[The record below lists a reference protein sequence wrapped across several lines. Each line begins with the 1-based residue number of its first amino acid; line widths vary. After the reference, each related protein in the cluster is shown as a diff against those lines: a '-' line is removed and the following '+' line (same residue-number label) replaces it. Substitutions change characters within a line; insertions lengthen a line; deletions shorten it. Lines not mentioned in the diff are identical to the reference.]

1 MKSTA
6 KGSQPTAIVA
16 GRPWPLGIEWIEAGD
31 AFNFA
36 LFSRHATGVTLL
48 CYSEKEPA
56 KPVFEFRFQHPAH
69 KTGSIWHCRI
79 PAVELRG
86 EPPPVPVMSVRL
98 EQPPLEE
105 IPPPELPKK
114 RKPRTER
121 EIKQIPIVVPK
132 PLPNEAQAK
141 IVLPKLEP
149 KPKPEPKPK
158 EEEKPPEPVPEP
170 QPEAQPLPTV
180 FRDVKPVKKVKPK
193 YPREAE
199 DAHIQGRVRV
209 RLTVEVNGSVSEARI
224 LAADPPGV
232 FDAAVMEAV
241 VQYIFKRDGTSYQ
254 ADQEIIFK
262 LE

>member
-1 MKSTA
+1 MNA
-6 KGSQPTAIVA
+6 AVAIRGPLWAQPGDTEQQTL
-16 GRPWPLGIEWIEAGD
+16 PLWR
-31 AFNFA
+31 A
-36 LFSRHATGVTLL
+36 LLIALGMEIILPFLLLGVNWSALQ
-48 CYSEKEPA
+48 
-56 KPVFEFRFQHPAH
+56 FWQ
-69 KTGSIWHCRI
+69 
-79 PAVELRG
+79 
-86 EPPPVPVMSVRL
+86 EPPPEPVMSVRL
-98 EQPPLEE
+98 EQPPQEE
-105 IPPPELPKK
+105 PPPPEPPKK
-114 RKPRTER
+114 LKPKPEH

-132 PLPNEAQAK
+132 PLPNEVQAK

-170 QPEAQPLPTV
+170 KPEAQPLPSV

-193 YPREAE
+193 YPPEAE
-199 DAHIQGRVRV
+199 AQHIEGRVRV
-209 RLTVEVNGSVSEARI
+209 RLSVEVNGSVSEARI

>member
-1 MKSTA
+1 MSA
-6 KGSQPTAIVA
+6 AVVSRGPLWAQP
-16 GRPWPLGIEWIEAGD
+16 GD
-31 AFNFA
+31 AEQQTLPLWRA
-36 LFSRHATGVTLL
+36 LLIALGMEIILPFLLLGVNWSVLQ
-48 CYSEKEPA
+48 
-56 KPVFEFRFQHPAH
+56 FWQ
-69 KTGSIWHCRI
+69 
-79 PAVELRG
+79 
-86 EPPPVPVMSVRL
+86 EPPPEPVMSVRL

-105 IPPPELPKK
+105 IPPPEPPKK
-114 RKPRTER
+114 QRPTPER

-132 PLPNEAQAK
+132 PLPNEVQAK

-170 QPEAQPLPTV
+170 KPEAQPLPSV

-209 RLTVEVNGSVSEARI
+209 RLTVEVNGSVSDAKI

-241 VQYIFKRDGTSYQ
+241 VQYLFKRDGTSYQ